1 MSNAADRVEAF
12 LDARATMRGLDQDM
26 IHSAND
32 NDLTASD
39 LRALVALARAVQ
51 TLAPRAAR
59 WIEANHVG

>member
-1 MSNAADRVEAF
+1 
-12 LDARATMRGLDQDM
+12 MRGLDQDM